1 MTESLKD
8 KVATIPINFEIEPVI
23 EYVHTK
29 ISLPEELVQKFCKKF
44 GCKKG
49 NLTTAIKSE
58 IKKCIRKN
66 LSFELDKY
74 FSSAKVKAVFCQVTN
89 RVTEKKNSLDTGG
102 ERSRLIEK
110 EWMNAFYELAFKDF
124 SNAALECYKS
134 VDRNHGDYNLYHLDC
149 EYIVNKVFIT
159 VFGEITVTSNK
170 SVNENQ
176 EDDLLKILEYGIPDE
191 ELAIIYEKLKEVKS
205 DEE

>member
-1 MTESLKD
+1 MMKKKYHVMLTPDEPEIIAFKNSLPQGELSKTVATIMTESLKD

-74 FSSAKVKAVFCQVTN
+74 FSSAKVKAVFGKVTN

-110 EWMNAFYELAFKDF
+110 EWLNAFYEMKNTT
-124 SNAALECYKS
+124 SEE
-134 VDRNHGDYNLYHLDC
+134 RNKN
-149 EYIVNKVFIT
+149 
-159 VFGEITVTSNK
+159 
-170 SVNENQ
+170 NE
-176 EDDLLKILEYGIPDE
+176 
-191 ELAIIYEKLKEVKS
+191 
-205 DEE
+205 